1 MFLILEFSRAWCWGD
16 ASVRD
21 AKWDGEDFGPNSGSR
36 VWRCFLLSEI
46 WCNGSTL
53 AGWSGTFILR
63 ERERERERDRET
75 DTHTDRQTFRY
86 MIIVFAWCLR
96 FTGLIIIWKSP
107 TFMLYSKRI
116 VFAPYIRIKFLF
128 LLNTIDSLS
137 LYVPMKTIPCHWKTS
152 PYQENLT
159 FTNIILISSHCHIIP
174 HI

>member
-1 MFLILEFSRAWCWGD
+1 MHQFEMPNGTARILVQTA
-16 ASVRD
+16 AHV
-21 AKWDGEDFGPNSGSR
+21 SGAAFYYQRFDVTDQPWPAYQVHSF
-36 VWRCFLLSEI
+36 W
-46 WCNGSTL
+46 
-53 AGWSGTFILR
+53 

-107 TFMLYSKRI
+107 TFMLYSNRI
-116 VFAPYIRIKFLF
+116 VVAPYIRIKFLF

-152 PYQENLT
+152 PYHENLT
-159 FTNIILISSHCHIIP
+159 FTNIILISSHCHIIS